1 MESIDLTISRKQYEF
16 INATEFEVLYGG
28 AA

>member
-1 MESIDLTISRKQYEF
+1 MESINLTISRKQADF
-16 INATEFEVLYGG
+16 INAKEFEVLYGG

>member
-1 MESIDLTISRKQYEF
+1 MNSINLEITKRQAMF
-16 INATEFEVLYGG
+16 INATEDEVLYGG

>member
-1 MESIDLTISRKQYEF
+1 MESINLQITERQAMF
-16 INATEFEVLYGG
+16 IEATEFEVLYGG